1 MLSVLERQKYLK
13 DLGFYSGELDGMEG
27 PATKAAYKALQD
39 KYFTRKQ
46 DKDGFY
52 GENTEKL
59 LINAWRVAAYTK
71 NFTVD
76 ELKCECDGAC
86 TGYPAILDIYLLANL
101 QALRDKYGATT
112 VTSALRCEKQNT
124 AIGGIPK
131 SLHKEGRAVDFRNKN
146 TATLALRQQVMN
158 TFKTLPNWRYTYCNV
173 NGNYPNMGNCI
184 HIDVK

>member
-76 ELKCECDGAC
+76 EFKCECDGAC

-146 TATLALRQQVMN
+146 TATLALRQQVMS